1 MQDVNRFEDVLPG
14 CFTRVRMSEA
24 RVRIDAPD
32 WDAFFVALAAIFFG
46 GGLVFLPLALVFAWS
61 VKVGMMLTLAGLLT
75 ARVRVRVSRGEA
87 RVVRSVLFVPWSVR
101 TTCSAQDVFLSDSE
115 TRLFVGDDEW
125 PSSVLW
131 LGQAHRE
138 ELRVVL
144 RACQSLLA

>member
-1 MQDVNRFEDVLPG
+1 MHEVNRFEDVLPG
-14 CFTRVRMSEA
+14 WFTRVRMTQSC
-24 RVRIDAPD
+24 VRIDAPD
-32 WDAFFVALAAIFFG
+32 WDAFFVALAAIFYG
-46 GGLVFLPLALVFAWS
+46 GGLVFLPLALAFVWS
-61 VKVGMMLTLAGLLT
+61 VKVGMMLMLAGLLT

-101 TTCSAQDVFLSDSE
+101 TTCSPRDVWLRDSE
-115 TRLFVGDDEW
+115 TKLCVGDDEW

-131 LGQAHRE
+131 LGQAHKE